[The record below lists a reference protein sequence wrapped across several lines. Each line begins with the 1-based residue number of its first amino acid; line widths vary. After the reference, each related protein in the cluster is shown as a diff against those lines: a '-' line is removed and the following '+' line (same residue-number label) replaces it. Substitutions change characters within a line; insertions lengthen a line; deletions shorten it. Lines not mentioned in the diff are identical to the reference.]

1 MFGRKKKNK
10 FTPWQ
15 KLTQAT
21 QMGRVMVSNDP
32 EMLQEARRWLVTRKT
47 FAGLIYFPPDMPDN
61 DVIEGIA
68 QINEKMTGE
77 EMMNRIVILGEE
89 TQT

>member
-1 MFGRKKKNK
+1 MFGRKKKKKNK

-32 EMLQEARRWLVTRKT
+32 EMLQEARRWLVTRKM
-47 FAGLIYFPPDMPDN
+47 FAGLIYFPADMADEA
-61 DVIEGIA
+61 VIEGIA
-68 QINEKMTGE
+68 KINKEMTGE
-77 EMMNRIVILGEE
+77 EMVNRIVVLGEKR
-89 TQT
+89 

>member
-1 MFGRKKKNK
+1 MFGRKKKNN

-32 EMLQEARRWLVTRKT
+32 QMLQEARRWLVTRKT
-47 FAGLIYFPPDMPDN
+47 FAGLIYFPADMPN
-61 DVIEGIA
+61 DDVVEAIVKV
-68 QINEKMTGE
+68 NEQMTNE

-89 TQT
+89 A